1 MQIIGR
7 KQEINLL
14 KMSIES
20 GKPELIAVYGRRRVG
35 KTYLVR
41 QYFKDDFAFYSTGIY
56 KGTKKEQLAFFNK
69 QLNEKAKG
77 AYPLAN
83 DWFSA
88 FDQLKHLLMHSDKK
102 TKVIFLDELPWMDT
116 PRSRFLK
123 AFETFWNSWGC
134 SQPDVK
140 LIVCGSATTWMTDKF
155 LGGKGGLH
163 GRVTRNIPLAP
174 FNLSETE
181 QLLAKQG
188 INWNRRQVLDC
199 YMVFGGIP
207 YYLSLLQK
215 KLSVVQNVDALFF
228 AQSAQLKNE
237 YDFLFKSLFSQAE
250 THKSVVALLAKKAM
264 GLSRQEIIQSL
275 KLQDNGRVSDIL
287 NNLCKCDFIRKYS
300 AFGKTERDALFQ
312 LTDLFSLFYLKFVK
326 GYHGQDANRWGN
338 MLDTPTQN
346 IWRGYAFE
354 QVCLLHI
361 PQIKKTL
368 GINGIQSDI
377 SSWHY
382 RDEHQGGQIDMVID
396 RRDQT
401 INLCEMKYSAGP
413 YEITKAYDEKLI
425 QRRELFRQQTKTRK
439 SLHLTMITTHGL
451 LPNKYSNDIQSE
463 VTMEELFL

>member
-1 MQIIGR
+1 MEIIGR

-56 KGTKKEQLAFFNK
+56 EGTKREQLAFFNK
-69 QLNEKAKG
+69 QLNETAKG
-77 AYPLAN
+77 AYPMAD

-88 FDQLKHLLMHSDKK
+88 FDQLKHLLMHSAQK

-134 SQPDVK
+134 TQPDVK

-188 INWNRRQVLDC
+188 IKWNQRQVLDC

-228 AQSAQLKNE
+228 ALSAQLKNE
-237 YDFLFKSLFSQAE
+237 YDFLFKSLFNQAE
-250 THKSVVALLAKKAM
+250 TYKSVVALLAKKAM

-275 KLQDNGRVSDIL
+275 NLQDNGGVTEIL
-287 NNLCKCDFIRKYS
+287 DNLCKCDFIRKYS

-326 GYHGQDANRWGN
+326 GYHGQDANRWSN

-361 PQIKKTL
+361 PQIKKAL

-451 LPNKYSNDIQSE
+451 LSNKYSNDIQSE

>member
-1 MQIIGR
+1 MKIIGR
-7 KQEINLL
+7 KN
-14 KMSIES
+14 
-20 GKPELIAVYGRRRVG
+20 ELIH
-35 KTYLVR
+35 
-41 QYFKDDFAFYSTGIY
+41 S
-56 KGTKKEQLAFFNK
+56 KET
-69 QLNEKAKG
+69 
-77 AYPLAN
+77 
-83 DWFSA
+83 
-88 FDQLKHLLMHSDKK
+88 
-102 TKVIFLDELPWMDT
+102 TKVVFMDELPWMDT

-123 AFETFWNSWGC
+123 AFELFWNSWGC
-134 SQPDVK
+134 IQTDLK

-155 LGGKGGLH
+155 LGEKGGLH

-228 AQSAQLKNE
+228 TQSAQLKNE

-250 THKSVVALLAKKAM
+250 TYKSVVALLAKKAM

-275 KLQDNGRVSDIL
+275 KLQDNGGVSEIL
-287 NNLCKCDFIRKYS
+287 DNLCKCDFIRKYS

-312 LTDLFSLFYLKFVK
+312 LTDLFSLFYVKFVK

-354 QVCLLHI
+354 QVCLLHL
-361 PQIKKTL
+361 PQIKKAL
-368 GINGIQSDI
+368 GINGIQSDVC
-377 SSWHY
+377 SW
-382 RDEHQGGQIDMVID
+382 RSKNGERGGQIDMIID

-401 INLCEMKYSAGP
+401 INLCEMKYSASQ
-413 YEITKAYDEKLI
+413 YEITKAYDEKMI
-425 QRRELFRQQTKTRK
+425 QRREIFRQETKTRK
-439 SLHLTMITTHGL
+439 ALYLTMITTHGI
-451 LPNKYSNDIQSE
+451 LPNKYSDDIQSE